1 MMARSF
7 PESAPEALAPGGK
20 VRIVGE
26 TYLPGISV
34 SLVARQHGSGSQT
47 FNWRRP
53 VEPGPRTAAGAGEE
67 VVPASDFRALQNQAA
82 ELQRMLSKR
91 NGSRD
96 TARGRLPGHRPQE
109 NLLLR
114 SMSLL
119 GEVRRPRHWASAAST
134 CRPCTTD

>member
-1 MMARSF
+1 
-7 PESAPEALAPGGK
+7 
-20 VRIVGE
+20 VRIVEE
-26 TYLPGISV
+26 TYLPGMSV

-47 FNWRRP
+47 FNWRRL
-53 VEPGPRTAAGAGEE
+53 VAQGALTAAGAGEE